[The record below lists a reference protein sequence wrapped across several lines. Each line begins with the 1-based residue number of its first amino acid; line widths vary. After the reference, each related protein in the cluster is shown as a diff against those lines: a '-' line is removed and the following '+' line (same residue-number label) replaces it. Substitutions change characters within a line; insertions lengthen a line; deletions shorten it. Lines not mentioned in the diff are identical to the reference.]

1 LLINKILPGLF
12 NGVSQQPASLR
23 LETQCELEEN
33 CFSSL
38 AEGTSK
44 RPPIEHLAV
53 LNSKAST
60 SSFVHTINRDETE
73 RYILILTGDASEPVE
88 VYTLDGVK
96 CTVIADAAG
105 KAYLTST
112 DPLNSYRATTV
123 ADYTL
128 ITNTTKKCLM
138 NPTLSTVDPPTA
150 IVNVAKGVAAQNYS
164 VFLNGAKVATYSSGD
179 STEYETY
186 KATTIA
192 KALFDQM
199 LSLVTNE
206 LAVNFATAA
215 PVEGDTIAFT
225 LDGATIGGAIP
236 FSFDVTPSSGEGDP
250 GSSVYNSVTTAS
262 AVRTALMTYINTAM
276 WGVYAVG
283 SMLYIKK
290 FGYSTFTFS
299 HPLTGAG
306 TAPTSV
312 APNTSSQW
320 DIDYVDG
327 TSSIRI
333 AKLDGTDFTFSA
345 SDSYGNQALLGIK
358 GKAQK
363 FADLPASCWH
373 GTRVEITGEP
383 NNQFDN
389 FHLMYSTEEGT
400 ATGVWKE
407 VVKQGIA
414 DAFDA
419 ATMPHQ
425 LTRSAYHEFTLAP
438 ITWKDRRVGDEDSQ
452 PTPSFINS
460 YVKDIFFYRNRLGFL
475 AGENVIMS
483 QAGVFFDFWAT
494 TATGVMDT
502 DPIDISCPSN
512 EVTNLLHAIPFP
524 KSLFLVGAQ
533 QQFSLN
539 SGTLNMTP
547 KTVAVDITT
556 HFEVEPLCQPVV
568 AGSNVYLPVPRG
580 NYSSLREYFITP
592 DSFSTD
598 AADITAHVPTYL
610 PKKLCKLAASSSFDL
625 LVGLSHEEPG
635 TLYVYKYYWAG
646 DQKAQSA
653 WGKWLFDGQLISCE
667 ILSNYL
673 LLVIKRGSEVSLER
687 LRLDRANTGT
697 LPFRVHLD
705 RLVSVTG
712 AYNSVSNKTVWT
724 LPYTDASTAFN
735 VVRSDTGFVV
745 PTTKT
750 SGSTIEA
757 FGNYST
763 APCWI
768 GCAYT
773 MRYRFS
779 EWLVKGQ
786 GTNVGI
792 LQGRLQIRNLTL
804 GFINTGHFTVEVS
817 PKGRGTA
824 SYPYPGATLGSS
836 ESGVLISTGEKRTP
850 ILTTPS
856 GSTIDIVNDTY
867 LPSCF
872 HTASYE
878 GFFTVRSRAQ

>member
-44 RPPIEHLAV
+44 RPPTEHLAI
-53 LNSKAST
+53 LSSKASE
-60 SSFVHTINRDETE
+60 SSFVHTINRDENE
-73 RYILILTGDASEPVE
+73 RYIMILTGNSSEPVE
-88 VYTLDGVK
+88 VYTMDGVK

-105 KAYLTST
+105 KDYLTSA

-128 ITNTTKKCLM
+128 ITNTSKKCLM
-138 NPTLSTVDPPTA
+138 SSVVSAIDKPTA
-150 IVNVAKGVAAQNYS
+150 IVNVSKGVAAQNYN
-164 VFLNGAKVATYSSGD
+164 VFLNGTKSATYSSGD
-179 STEYETY
+179 STEYDTY

-192 KALFDQM
+192 KSLFDQ
-199 LSLVTNE
+199 LLAQVTNE

-225 LDGATIGGAIP
+225 LDGTAIGGAIP
-236 FSFDVTPSSGEGDP
+236 FSWDIATVEGGTDTYNP
-250 GSSVYNSVTTAS
+250 TLTATAVYTE
-262 AVRTALMTYINTAM
+262 LMKYINTAK
-276 WGVYAVG
+276 WGVYVVG
-283 SMLYIKK
+283 CMLYIKK
-290 FGYSTFTFS
+290 FGYTTFTFT

-306 TAPTSV
+306 AAPTSV

-333 AKLDGTDFTFSA
+333 SKLDGTDFSFSA
-345 SDSYGNQALLGIK
+345 SDSYGNQAMLGIK

-425 LTRSAYHEFTLAP
+425 LTRTAYHEFTLAP
-438 ITWKDRRVGDEDSQ
+438 ITWKDRRVGDDESQ

-483 QAGVFFDFWAT
+483 QSGVFFDFWAT

-580 NYSSLREYFITP
+580 NYSSLREYFIAP

-610 PKKLCKLAASSSFDL
+610 PKKLSKLASSSSFDV
-625 LVGLSHEEPG
+625 LVGLSHEDPS
-635 TLYVYKYYWAG
+635 TLYVYKYYWSG

-653 WGKWLFDGQLISCE
+653 WSKWLFDGQLISCE

-673 LLVIKRGSEVSLER
+673 FLVIKRGSEVSLER
-687 LRLDRANTGT
+687 LRLEQANTGT
-697 LPFRVHLD
+697 LPYRVHLD
-705 RLVSVTG
+705 RLVGVTG
-712 AYNSVSNKTVWT
+712 AYNSTANKTVWT
-724 LPYTDASTAFN
+724 LPYTDSSTDYTA
-735 VVRSDTGFVV
+735 VSSGTGLNV

-750 SGSTIEA
+750 SGSTLEA
-757 FGNYST
+757 IGDCSNTPF
-763 APCWI
+763 WI
-768 GCAYT
+768 GRKYT

-779 EWLVKGQ
+779 EWLVKSQ

-804 GFINTGHFTVEVS
+804 GFINTGYFSVEVT
-817 PKGRGTA
+817 PKGRDTA
-824 SYPYPGATLGSS
+824 SYPYSCVFLDIFKIGEAPNI
-836 ESGVLISTGEKRTP
+836 SGEHRTP
-850 ILTTPS
+850 ILTNPS
-856 GSTIDIVNDTY
+856 GSTIDLVNDSH

-878 GFFTVRSRAQ
+878 GFFTVRSRTY